1 MGNKPISTKTTEEP
15 VEEETRWIPTKLK
28 NNQFQYPTP
37 SKRNHDKLT
46 E

>member
-1 MGNKPISTKTTEEP
+1 MGNKPISSKTTEDP
-15 VEEETRWIPTKLK
+15 VEEETQWIPLKLK

-37 SKRNHDKLT
+37 SKRHHDKLK